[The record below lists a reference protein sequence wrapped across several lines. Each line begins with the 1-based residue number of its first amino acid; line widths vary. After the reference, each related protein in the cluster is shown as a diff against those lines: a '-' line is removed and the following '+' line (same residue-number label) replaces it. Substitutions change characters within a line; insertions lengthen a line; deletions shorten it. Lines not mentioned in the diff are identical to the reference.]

1 MALLAGLVATMV
13 DGTVFAGGSPG
24 ERHRHF
30 EQIAKAAEVD
40 VSSRWT
46 APIAVFDRMKRP
58 ALITLLREQVG
69 DASASNCATLTKKAA
84 LAVIVSERLPANCLP
99 APMIVGALARKS
111 VAPVKGGSGR
121 VNF

>member
-1 MALLAGLVATMV
+1 MV

-30 EQIAKAAEVD
+30 EHIAKAAEVD

-69 DASASNCATLTKKAA
+69 DASASNCATIKKKAD
-84 LAVIVSERLPANCLP
+84 LAVNVSERIPAKWLRSEERGEGKEC
-99 APMIVGALARKS
+99 
-111 VAPVKGGSGR
+111 GSTCISR
-121 VNF
+121 SSHYH